1 MRIRRSFVGVFV
13 SGMLALGLAAC
24 GDSGSSSSGSSDTII
39 RGTTDQPVSLDPAGA
54 YDLPS
59 YDVIYNVYQNL
70 LTVPPGGNK
79 PQPEAADCRFSG
91 TTTYECTLK
100 SGLSSP
106 TARRWTPTTSS
117 SPSSAT

>member
-13 SGMLALGLAAC
+13 SGMLALGLAPC

-70 LTVPPGGNK
+70 VQFPPGETK
-79 PQPEAADCRFSG
+79 PVPEAANSCNF
-91 TTTYECTLK
+91 TNKTTYECKLPADNVFSDGSTLD
-100 SGLSSP
+100 
-106 TARRWTPTTSS
+106 A
-117 SPSSAT
+117 